1 MFRCSRKFSAG
12 TTQKVVF
19 HLLFNRVFCKLF
31 VNGKQP
37 LILFTGHSPSLEG
50 LKRNSVAST
59 KLVKILP
66 TAKMARELNARRHNL
81 RKRFEGLSWEKECLF
96 RSNLVS

>member
-19 HLLFNRVFCKLF
+19 HLLFNWVFCKLF

-37 LILFTGHSPSLEG
+37 LILVTGHSPSLEG

-59 KLVKILP
+59 KLVEILP
-66 TAKMARELNARRHNL
+66 AAKMARELSIVVAFYYFFNETDRTKN
-81 RKRFEGLSWEKECLF
+81 
-96 RSNLVS
+96 